1 MYLAQRYPYMSKW
14 QKVKLDEC
22 IEQIRGVSYKPE
34 DATDAPT
41 EGFYPILR
49 ANNIKDNSL
58 FFDDFV
64 YVREKKIKKEQM
76 IQKGDIIVCASSGSK
91 DLVGKAAQ
99 ANENLN
105 MSFGAF
111 CKCVRPKNILP
122 TYLGAYFKSPI
133 YRKTVSLLSAGA
145 NINNIKNEHIANL
158 LIPLP
163 PMEEQKKI
171 AARLDAVSDLLA
183 KQKQLLS
190 EQDNLIQ
197 STFYDMF
204 GTPEINEKGF
214 PAHKISEICELN
226 PKKPKEID
234 DNTECSFVPMSAVSE
249 DGELNLT
256 QIKLYEDVKKG
267 FTYFAEEDVLF
278 AKITPC
284 MENGK
289 GTIAKGLKNKLGFGS
304 TEFHVLRPL
313 NDISNARWL
322 FQITKFK
329 KFRENAE
336 KSMTGSAG
344 QKRVPAGFF
353 DNYFIPVPPFE
364 LQQKFAAVAEQIES
378 EKSKIKSAIT
388 ETQTLFNA
396 LMSEYFEE

>member
-1 MYLAQRYPYMSKW
+1 MSKW
-14 QKVKLDEC
+14 QKVKIKDVCTKGTSSLSLKDLNGKEGDFSVYGAAGLVKK
-22 IEQIRGVSYKPE
+22 INFYQQENKYLAIIKDGAGVGRLYRFDGKTSVLGTMQYIFPN
-34 DATDAPT
+34 
-41 EGFYPILR
+41 
-49 ANNIKDNSL
+49 NNIDYSFCYYALQSIDLKK
-58 FFDDFV
+58 
-64 YVREKKIKKEQM
+64 YVN
-76 IQKGDIIVCASSGSK
+76 G
-91 DLVGKAAQ
+91 AAI
-99 ANENLN
+99 
-105 MSFGAF
+105 
-111 CKCVRPKNILP
+111 PHI
-122 TYLGAYFKSPI
+122 YFKDYSQ
-133 YRKTVSLLSAGA
+133 
-145 NINNIKNEHIANL
+145 EE
-158 LIPLP
+158 IPLP

-171 AARLDAVSDLLA
+171 AAMLDAVSDLLT
-183 KQKQLLS
+183 KQKQFLA

-197 STFYDMF
+197 STFYGMF

-214 PAHKISEICELN
+214 PMHKISEICELN
-226 PKKPKEID
+226 PKKPRGID
-234 DNTECSFVPMSAVSE
+234 DNTECSFIPMSAVSE
-249 DGELNLT
+249 DGELNLA
-256 QIKLYEDVKKG
+256 QIKLYKDVKKG
-267 FTYFAEEDVLF
+267 FTYFAENDVLF

-289 GTIAKGLKNKLGFGS
+289 GAIAKELKNKFGFGS

-353 DNYFIPVPPFE
+353 NNYFIPVPPLE
-364 LQQKFAAVAEQIES
+364 LQQKFATIAEQIES
-378 EKSKIKSAIT
+378 EKAKIKSAIA

>member
-1 MYLAQRYPYMSKW
+1 MSKW
-14 QKVKLDEC
+14 KKVKLGAVCSLYQPKTIPTKELKDDMPYYVYGANGIIGKYHSYNHIDSEIAIAC
-22 IEQIRGVSYKPE
+22 RGATCGTVNITLPKSWITGNAMVAHIESNELSFKYLFYALSNANMKNVITGAAQPQITRSN
-34 DATDAPT
+34 
-41 EGFYPILR
+41 L
-49 ANNIKDNSL
+49 
-58 FFDDFV
+58 
-64 YVREKKIKKEQM
+64 
-76 IQKGDIIVCASSGSK
+76 K
-91 DLVGKAAQ
+91 DL
-99 ANENLN
+99 E
-105 MSFGAF
+105 
-111 CKCVRPKNILP
+111 
-122 TYLGAYFKSPI
+122 
-133 YRKTVSLLSAGA
+133 
-145 NINNIKNEHIANL
+145 
-158 LIPLP
+158 IPLP
-163 PMEEQKKI
+163 AMEEQKKI

-190 EQDNLIQ
+190 EQDMLIQ

-214 PAHKISEICELN
+214 PAYKISEICELN

-336 KSMTGSAG
+336 KSMTGRAG

-353 DNYFIPVPPFE
+353 DNYFIPVPPLE

-378 EKSKIKSAIT
+378 EKSKIKSAIA

>member
-1 MYLAQRYPYMSKW
+1 MNKW
-14 QKVKLDEC
+14 KKVKISDSFILQMGKTPSRNEPSFWNNPLYNWVSISDMNQKYICSTKEKISPIALEKTGIKKVPKGTIMLSFKLSLGKVSISALDLYTNEA
-22 IEQIRGVSYKPE
+22 IMSFFPKNKNEW
-34 DATDAPT
+34 
-41 EGFYPILR
+41 
-49 ANNIKDNSL
+49 NIDFLYNYFKWLDWGKKAQKAVKGSTLNKNSL
-58 FFDDFV
+58 
-64 YVREKKIKKEQM
+64 
-76 IQKGDIIVCASSGSK
+76 G
-91 DLVGKAAQ
+91 
-99 ANENLN
+99 
-105 MSFGAF
+105 
-111 CKCVRPKNILP
+111 NI
-122 TYLGAYFKSPI
+122 
-133 YRKTVSLLSAGA
+133 
-145 NINNIKNEHIANL
+145 E
-158 LIPLP
+158 IPLP
-163 PMEEQKKI
+163 PMEEQRKI

-353 DNYFIPVPPFE
+353 DNYFIPVPPLE

-378 EKSKIKSAIT
+378 EKSKIKSAIA
-388 ETQTLFNA
+388 ETQTLFNSM
-396 LMSEYFEE
+396 MSEYFEE

>member
-1 MYLAQRYPYMSKW
+1 MKILKKKISDICSKGTSSLSLKDLDGKDGDFPVYGAAGLAKKVNFYQQENKYLA
-14 QKVKLDEC
+14 
-22 IEQIRGVSYKPE
+22 I
-34 DATDAPT
+34 
-41 EGFYPILR
+41 
-49 ANNIKDNSL
+49 IKDGSGVGRLYRFGGKTSVLGTMQYIFPNDNIDYSFCYYAL
-58 FFDDFV
+58 QSIDFKK
-64 YVREKKIKKEQM
+64 YVN
-76 IQKGDIIVCASSGSK
+76 G
-91 DLVGKAAQ
+91 AAI
-99 ANENLN
+99 
-105 MSFGAF
+105 
-111 CKCVRPKNILP
+111 PHI
-122 TYLGAYFKSPI
+122 YFKDYSQ
-133 YRKTVSLLSAGA
+133 
-145 NINNIKNEHIANL
+145 EE
-158 LIPLP
+158 IPLP
-163 PMEEQKKI
+163 PMEEQRKI
-171 AARLDAVSDLLA
+171 AQRLDAVSDLLA

-353 DNYFIPVPPFE
+353 DNYFIPVPPLE
-364 LQQKFAAVAEQIES
+364 LQEKFAAIVEQIES
-378 EKSKIKSAIT
+378 EKSKIKSAIA

>member
-1 MYLAQRYPYMSKW
+1 MVFTKISMLSEIISGQSPQS
-14 QKVKLDEC
+14 C
-22 IEQIRGVSYKPE
+22 
-34 DATDAPT
+34 
-41 EGFYPILR
+41 FYNL
-49 ANNIKDNSL
+49 
-58 FFDDFV
+58 
-64 YVREKKIKKEQM
+64 EKIGLPFYQGKKEFSEKYIDTPSVWTTQKTKVAR
-76 IQKGDIIVCASSGSK
+76 KGDILMSVRAPVGPVNFATEKCCIGRGLAIIRPNEKIDKEYLFYFFINYQKYISGHGGAVFDSINK
-91 DLVGKAAQ
+91 DEIG
-99 ANENLN
+99 
-105 MSFGAF
+105 
-111 CKCVRPKNILP
+111 NI
-122 TYLGAYFKSPI
+122 
-133 YRKTVSLLSAGA
+133 
-145 NINNIKNEHIANL
+145 E
-158 LIPLP
+158 IPLP
-163 PMEEQKKI
+163 TMEEQKKI
-171 AARLDAVSDLLA
+171 AARLDALSDLLA

-364 LQQKFAAVAEQIES
+364 LQQKFAAVVEQIES
-378 EKSKIKSAIT
+378 EKSKIKSAIA
-388 ETQTLFNA
+388 ETQTLFNSM
-396 LMSEYFEE
+396 MSEYFEE

>member
-1 MYLAQRYPYMSKW
+1 MNKW
-14 QKVKLDEC
+14 KKVKLGDVAVISSGNSAPQGDEFFTNGIFPFC
-22 IEQIRGVSYKPE
+22 RTSDVGAVHLS
-34 DATDAPT
+34 TDLT
-41 EGFYPILR
+41 E
-49 ANNIKDNSL
+49 IKDKLNDTGIKGLTL
-58 FFDDFV
+58 FKKGTILIPKSGASTFLNHRAILGLDS
-64 YVREKKIKKEQM
+64 YVSSHLAT
-76 IQKGDIIVCASSGSK
+76 IQT
-91 DLVGKAAQ
+91 
-99 ANENLN
+99 NENFLFN
-105 MSFGAF
+105 LWAYYFFVTIDAKMLSPDTNYPTL
-111 CKCVRPKNILP
+111 KLSTISNI
-122 TYLGAYFKSPI
+122 
-133 YRKTVSLLSAGA
+133 
-145 NINNIKNEHIANL
+145 E
-158 LIPLP
+158 IPLP
-163 PMEEQKKI
+163 TMEEQRKI
-171 AARLDAVSDLLA
+171 AQRLDAVSDLLA

-353 DNYFIPVPPFE
+353 DNYFIPVPPLE
-364 LQQKFAAVAEQIES
+364 LQEKFAAIVEQIES
-378 EKSKIKSAIT
+378 EKSKIKSAIA

>member
-1 MYLAQRYPYMSKW
+1 MSKW
-14 QKVKLDEC
+14 KKVKLGDVCSLYQPKTIPTKELKDDMPYYVYGANGIIGKYHSYNHIDSEIAIAC
-22 IEQIRGVSYKPE
+22 RGATCGTVNITLPKSWITGNAMVAHIESNELSFKYLFYALSNANMKNVITGAAQPQITRSN
-34 DATDAPT
+34 
-41 EGFYPILR
+41 L
-49 ANNIKDNSL
+49 
-58 FFDDFV
+58 
-64 YVREKKIKKEQM
+64 
-76 IQKGDIIVCASSGSK
+76 K
-91 DLVGKAAQ
+91 DL
-99 ANENLN
+99 E
-105 MSFGAF
+105 
-111 CKCVRPKNILP
+111 
-122 TYLGAYFKSPI
+122 
-133 YRKTVSLLSAGA
+133 
-145 NINNIKNEHIANL
+145 
-158 LIPLP
+158 IPLP
-163 PMEEQKKI
+163 AMEEQKKI

-378 EKSKIKSAIT
+378 EKSKIKSAIA

>member
-1 MYLAQRYPYMSKW
+1 MSKW
-14 QKVKLDEC
+14 KKVKLGDVCSLYQPKTIPTKELKDDMPYYVYGANGIIGKYHSYNHIDSEIAIAC
-22 IEQIRGVSYKPE
+22 RGATCGTVNITLPKSWITGNAMVAHIESNELSFKYLFYALSNANMKNVITGAAQPQITRSN
-34 DATDAPT
+34 
-41 EGFYPILR
+41 L
-49 ANNIKDNSL
+49 
-58 FFDDFV
+58 
-64 YVREKKIKKEQM
+64 
-76 IQKGDIIVCASSGSK
+76 K
-91 DLVGKAAQ
+91 DL
-99 ANENLN
+99 E
-105 MSFGAF
+105 
-111 CKCVRPKNILP
+111 
-122 TYLGAYFKSPI
+122 
-133 YRKTVSLLSAGA
+133 
-145 NINNIKNEHIANL
+145 
-158 LIPLP
+158 IPLP
-163 PMEEQKKI
+163 AMEEQRKI
-171 AARLDAVSDLLA
+171 AQRLDAVSDLLA

-190 EQDNLIQ
+190 EQDNLLQ

-289 GTIAKGLKNKLGFGS
+289 GTIAKGLKNKFGFGS

-378 EKSKIKSAIT
+378 EKSKIKSAIA

>member
-1 MYLAQRYPYMSKW
+1 MSKW
-14 QKVKLDEC
+14 KKVKLGDIATYINGC
-22 IEQIRGVSYKPE
+22 AFKPSDWSNQGV
-34 DATDAPT
+34 
-41 EGFYPILR
+41 PIVRIQNLTGSFSETNYYDKHYNSKYEI
-49 ANNIKDNSL
+49 NNGDVLISWSASL
-58 FFDDFV
+58 GV
-64 YVREKKIKKEQM
+64 YVWDKGRAILNQHIFKVVFNKI
-76 IQKGDIIVCASSGSK
+76 DIDK
-91 DLVGKAAQ
+91 
-99 ANENLN
+99 
-105 MSFGAF
+105 
-111 CKCVRPKNILP
+111 
-122 TYLGAYFKSPI
+122 TYFIFAVK
-133 YRKTVSLLSAGA
+133 SLLEKMEKQTHGA
-145 NINNIKNEHIANL
+145 TMKHITK
-158 LIPLP
+158 PLFDNMEFPFP

-353 DNYFIPVPPFE
+353 DNYFIPVPPLE
-364 LQQKFAAVAEQIES
+364 LQEKFAAIVEQIES
-378 EKSKIKSAIT
+378 EKSKIKSAIA

>member
-1 MYLAQRYPYMSKW
+1 MSKW
-14 QKVKLDEC
+14 QKVKLSSVATVSSGDSAPQSKEFF
-22 IEQIRGVSYKPE
+22 INGVFPFCRTSDVGAAHLSTNLMKIH
-34 DATDAPT
+34 DLLNG
-41 EGFYPILR
+41 EG
-49 ANNIKDNSL
+49 
-58 FFDDFV
+58 
-64 YVREKKIKKEQM
+64 IKKLTLFPKGTILLPKSGASTFLNHRAILGIDSYVSSHLAT
-76 IQKGDIIVCASSGSK
+76 IQTNNRI
-91 DLVGKAAQ
+91 LY
-99 ANENLN
+99 NLYTYYFLITIDAKTLSPDTN
-105 MSFGAF
+105 Y
-111 CKCVRPKNILP
+111 P
-122 TYLGAYFKSPI
+122 TLK
-133 YRKTVSLLSAGA
+133 VST
-145 NINNIKNEHIANL
+145 INNII
-158 LIPLP
+158 IPLP

-171 AARLDAVSDLLA
+171 AAMLDAVSDLLT
-183 KQKQLLS
+183 KQKQFLA

-214 PAHKISEICELN
+214 PMHKISEICELN
-226 PKKPKEID
+226 PKKPRGID
-234 DNTECSFVPMSAVSE
+234 DNTECSFIPMSAVSE
-249 DGELNLT
+249 DGELNLA
-256 QIKLYEDVKKG
+256 QIKLYKDVKKG
-267 FTYFAEEDVLF
+267 FTYFAENDVLF

-289 GTIAKGLKNKLGFGS
+289 GAIAKELKNKFGFGS

-353 DNYFIPVPPFE
+353 NNYFIPVPPLE
-364 LQQKFAAVAEQIES
+364 LQQKFATIAEQIES
-378 EKSKIKSAIT
+378 EKAKIKSAIA

>member
-1 MYLAQRYPYMSKW
+1 MSKW
-14 QKVKLDEC
+14 KKVKINDSFILQMGKTPSRNEPSFWNNPLYNWVSISDMNQKYICSTKEKISPIALEKTGIKKVPKGTIMLSFKLSLGKVSISALDLYTNEA
-22 IEQIRGVSYKPE
+22 IMSFFPKNKNEW
-34 DATDAPT
+34 
-41 EGFYPILR
+41 
-49 ANNIKDNSL
+49 NIDFLYNYFKWLDWGKKAQKAVKGSTLNKNSL
-58 FFDDFV
+58 
-64 YVREKKIKKEQM
+64 
-76 IQKGDIIVCASSGSK
+76 G
-91 DLVGKAAQ
+91 
-99 ANENLN
+99 
-105 MSFGAF
+105 
-111 CKCVRPKNILP
+111 NI
-122 TYLGAYFKSPI
+122 
-133 YRKTVSLLSAGA
+133 
-145 NINNIKNEHIANL
+145 E
-158 LIPLP
+158 IPLP
-163 PMEEQKKI
+163 PIEEQKKI

-364 LQQKFAAVAEQIES
+364 LQRKFAAVAEQIES
-378 EKSKIKSAIT
+378 EKSKIKSAIA

>member
-1 MYLAQRYPYMSKW
+1 M
-14 QKVKLDEC
+14 
-22 IEQIRGVSYKPE
+22 
-34 DATDAPT
+34 
-41 EGFYPILR
+41 
-49 ANNIKDNSL
+49 
-58 FFDDFV
+58 
-64 YVREKKIKKEQM
+64 KIKKKK
-76 IQKGDIIVCASSGSK
+76 IRDICTKGTSSLSLK
-91 DLVGKAAQ
+91 DLDGKDGDFPVYGAAGLAKKVNFYQQENKYLAIIKDGSGVGRLYRFDGKTSVLGTMQYIFPSDSIDYSFCYYALQSIDFKKYVNGAAI
-99 ANENLN
+99 
-105 MSFGAF
+105 
-111 CKCVRPKNILP
+111 PHI
-122 TYLGAYFKSPI
+122 YFKDYSQ
-133 YRKTVSLLSAGA
+133 
-145 NINNIKNEHIANL
+145 EE
-158 LIPLP
+158 IPLP
-163 PMEEQKKI
+163 AMEEQKKI

-353 DNYFIPVPPFE
+353 DNYFIPVPPLE
-364 LQQKFAAVAEQIES
+364 LQEKFAAIVEQIES
-378 EKSKIKSAIT
+378 EKSKIKSAIA
-388 ETQTLFNA
+388 ETQTLFNSM
-396 LMSEYFEE
+396 MSEYFEE

>member
-1 MYLAQRYPYMSKW
+1 MNKW
-14 QKVKLDEC
+14 KKVKLGDICDILDSYRVPITAKNREVG
-22 IEQIRGVSYKPE
+22 IYPYYGANGIQDYVKDFIFDGDYVLVAEDGGYFGSKTKPISYKVSGKFWVNNHAHILKAKK
-34 DATDAPT
+34 DIFTDYLCYSTMFYDVSSLVNGATRQKLTQAALK
-41 EGFYPILR
+41 E
-49 ANNIKDNSL
+49 IK
-58 FFDDFV
+58 
-64 YVREKKIKKEQM
+64 
-76 IQKGDIIVCASSGSK
+76 
-91 DLVGKAAQ
+91 
-99 ANENLN
+99 
-105 MSFGAF
+105 
-111 CKCVRPKNILP
+111 
-122 TYLGAYFKSPI
+122 
-133 YRKTVSLLSAGA
+133 
-145 NINNIKNEHIANL
+145 
-158 LIPLP
+158 IPLP
-163 PMEEQKKI
+163 PIEEQKKI

-190 EQDNLIQ
+190 EQDTLIQ

-289 GTIAKGLKNKLGFGS
+289 GTIAKGLKNKFGFGS

-378 EKSKIKSAIT
+378 EKSKIKSAIA
-388 ETQTLFNA
+388 ETQTLFNSM
-396 LMSEYFEE
+396 MSEYFEE